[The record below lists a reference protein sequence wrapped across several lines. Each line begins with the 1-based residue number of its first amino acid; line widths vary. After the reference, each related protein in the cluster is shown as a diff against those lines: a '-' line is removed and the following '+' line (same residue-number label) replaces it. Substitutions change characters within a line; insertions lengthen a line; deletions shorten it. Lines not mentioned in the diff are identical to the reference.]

1 MNTLYNIVR
10 WCWGWTIIWQS
21 SSQEGILFVFTYMY
35 ILCCMQSIVY
45 FYSYTWFTL
54 IQDNTIKLADGYDVF
69 VTRQQLSEAVTSSQ
83 KQPKKL
89 MRALLAVFFEP
100 HILAKSCALG
110 TRSENAGLDKEILG
124 ACICKYLLCFLCY
137 LLNFRIF
144 SLTFHCCRLC
154 SDTTWCSSNRLNR
167 HSKWQM
173 CSMSEKKSTGML
185 V

>member
-1 MNTLYNIVR
+1 MLRMDHHLAFQFSRRYIICIYVYVYPLLYAVNCLFLFIYMIHVNTGQHHQVGWWVR
-10 WCWGWTIIWQS
+10 RFRYPSATQ
-21 SSQEGILFVFTYMY
+21 
-35 ILCCMQSIVY
+35 
-45 FYSYTWFTL
+45 
-54 IQDNTIKLADGYDVF
+54 
-69 VTRQQLSEAVTSSQ
+69 RSSQ

-110 TRSENAGLDKEILG
+110 TRSGNAGLDKEILG

-154 SDTTWCSSNRLNR
+154 SDTTWCSWTVLIDTVNDKCAQCRRQL
-167 HSKWQM
+167 K
-173 CSMSEKKSTGML
+173 KKSTGML